1 MGRLTSMLI
10 RSRAALVAV
19 VALLAAILGASAV
32 GTVLVGQRAETT
44 AVQQAAPLDRLC
56 RTVPGAAAQAGA
68 DCAQAA
74 QITRDGALTVAAAGE
89 DGADGAPGRGVLGT
103 SVRDGRLIV
112 AYSDGQTED
121 VGQVV
126 GDDGVGIA
134 ASGVED
140 GRLIVSYSDGRR
152 ADLGPVVGPAGVG
165 IADVDGTTGRLLVTL
180 TNGEVIDA
188 GPLPPGQDGIDGES
202 APPVSSVTRTYADG
216 TVEQCTRDGG
226 PDTDPVFACERE
238 RVDPDEQTGDP
249 PP

>member
-1 MGRLTSMLI
+1 MGRLI
-10 RSRAALVAV
+10 RSRGTLVV
-19 VALLAAILGASAV
+19 LVALLAAILGASAV
-32 GTVLVGQRAETT
+32 GTVLVGQRAEST

-74 QITRDGALTVAAAGE
+74 QIARDGALPVAINGA
-89 DGADGAPGRGVLGT
+89 DGNDGAPGRGVLGT

-126 GDDGVGIA
+126 GEDGVGIV
-134 ASGVED
+134 ASVVEG
-140 GRLIVSYSDGRR
+140 GRLVVSYSDGRR

-180 TNGEVIDA
+180 TNGEVVDA
-188 GPLPPGQDGIDGES
+188 GPLPPGRDGVDGES
-202 APPVSSVTRTYADG
+202 APSVASVTRTYADG

-226 PDTDPVFACERE
+226 PDTDPRFVCDRTTPEPAPEPE
-238 RVDPDEQTGDP
+238 PEPTIGG
-249 PP
+249 